1 MRVSP
6 ARLIAAI
13 GSLFAVGSACFAL
26 GSVPAYVDAVGGV
39 ADAVTFFVGST
50 FFTAASWLQRVQS
63 QSPAMTGVDRAQQ
76 HHRHPVRLWAW
87 LPHDRGWCAA
97 VTQFPET
104 LFFNISTFAALS
116 HNATVQE
123 VDRHVWRPDIF
134 GSTLFLVA
142 SGFAILALGGRLFA
156 ISPASLGWCQRGV
169 VGGRDGGTDRDELD
183 SCIRVARRAD
193 GSRRP
198 RRGPVFA
205 GTGYRWL
212 PRDS

>member
-13 GSLFAVGSACFAL
+13 GSLFAMCSACFAL

-39 ADAVTFFVGST
+39 ADAVTFFVGSIL
-50 FFTAASWLQRVQS
+50 FTAASWLQLVQS
-63 QSPAMTGVDRAQQ
+63 QSPAITGVDRAQQ

-97 VTQFPET
+97 VTQFPGT

-142 SGFAILALGGRLFA
+142 SGLAILALGRGLFGWQ
-156 ISPASLGWCQRGV
+156 PASLDWWIAWVNMLGSILFMWSAIASHV
-169 VGGRDGGTDRDELD
+169 VP
-183 SCIRVARRAD
+183 S
-193 GSRRP
+193 
-198 RRGPVFA
+198 
-205 GTGYRWL
+205 
-212 PRDS
+212 